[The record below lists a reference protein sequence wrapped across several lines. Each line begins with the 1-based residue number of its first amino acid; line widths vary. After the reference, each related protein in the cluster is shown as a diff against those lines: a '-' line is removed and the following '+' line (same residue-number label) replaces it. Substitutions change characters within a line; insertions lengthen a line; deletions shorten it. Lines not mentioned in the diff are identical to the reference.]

1 MELHHGCQKLPTN
14 RSKCLHILE
23 LIIVLGPWK
32 YDYLCMQYK
41 TSSKE
46 KDDLKYILRESDGY
60 KASLK
65 TESSKKNTLSHTTTS
80 DKTLETNLPIFQ
92 YQRHSWTQ
100 REIYKLPPSLAPY
113 SVVLARMLA
122 YTNPVVFKT
131 TLKEGRGEGRYYRS
145 SLRGFI
151 KNNRKI
157 RACFQFVSSGFVR
170 GCWLPSSFN
179 ILTQYTTLC
188 IPSYLPWQ
196 THILM
201 KQNVR
206 NDVIMILPFRC
217 LFK

>member
-1 MELHHGCQKLPTN
+1 
-14 RSKCLHILE
+14 
-23 LIIVLGPWK
+23 
-32 YDYLCMQYK
+32 MQYK

-157 RACFQFVSSGFVR
+157 RACFQFVSSGFCSRLLVTQ
-170 GCWLPSSFN
+170 LFQHFN
-179 ILTQYTTLC
+179 SVYYIVYTV
-188 IPSYLPWQ
+188 IPSMADSYSHETKRKKWC
-196 THILM
+196 H
-201 KQNVR
+201 
-206 NDVIMILPFRC
+206 NDFALQMSI
-217 LFK
+217 